1 MAPLIAR
8 MVQDAPERRPTM
20 DEVVAELHEIV
31 KKLSG
36 RKLRE
41 RLVARKDSR
50 LESILKDLYHV
61 SVRTV
66 PYLLTR
72 CSAIPTPEN

>member
-1 MAPLIAR
+1 MDPLIAR
-8 MVQDAPERRPTM
+8 MVQDAPEKRPTM
-20 DEVVAELHEIV
+20 DEVVQELHEIV
-31 KKLSG
+31 EKLSG

-41 RLVARKDSR
+41 RLVERKDSC
-50 LESILKDLYHV
+50 LESILKDLYHA

-72 CSAIPTPEN
+72 RSAIPTPQT